1 MASKTPQIRHKR
13 IVVKLGT
20 SLLTGGGDSLDLN
33 IISSLTRQLSQLHN
47 QGVELAVVTSGAV
60 ASGRQKLGLTKK
72 IKGIPYK
79 QVLSSVGQSHLMYV
93 YEKLFEPQNITVAQA
108 LLTRADLCDRAG
120 YLNARNTLLAL
131 IELGVISIINEN
143 DVVAVEELQGS
154 RFGDNDNLSAMVAN
168 LIDADLLLI
177 LSDISGLYT
186 ANPSLH
192 PDASLIPEVRKIDEN
207 IFALAGGSLGGLGT
221 GGMLTKLQAAK
232 MATACGIN
240 VIIAKG
246 NEPDIILRV
255 AAGENCGTKF
265 LPHAAK
271 LESRERWMLAGLS
284 VKGKLV
290 IDSGAMLAVENE
302 KRSLLGAGIL
312 AVEGT
317 FQRGDLVNV
326 YDVEGHRLGSGITNY
341 SSAAIEVIKG
351 VHSRKIAALLGYDY
365 GAEVMHRNNLVVI

>member
-1 MASKTPQIRHKR
+1 MKYKR

-20 SLLTGGGDSLDLN
+20 SLLTSGGPSLDLR
-33 IISSLTRQLSQLHN
+33 IIAALTEQIAKLHRQ
-47 QGVELAVVTSGAV
+47 GGEIAVVTSGAV
-60 ASGRQKLGLTKK
+60 ASGRDKLGLKKK

-79 QVLSSVGQSHLMYV
+79 QVLSSVGQSHLMYT
-93 YEKLFEPQNITVAQA
+93 YEKMFEQHSITVAQA

-168 LIDADLLLI
+168 LIDSDLLLI

-186 ANPSLH
+186 ANPSVH
-192 PDASLIPEVRKIDEN
+192 PEANLISEVKRINDEV
-207 IFALAGGSLGGLGT
+207 FALAGGTLGSLGT

-232 MATACGIN
+232 MATACGIT

-246 NEPDIILRV
+246 NEPEIISKL
-255 AAGENCGTKF
+255 AAGEKLGTRF
-265 LPHAAK
+265 LPTASK
-271 LESRERWMLAGLS
+271 LESRERWMLAGLA
-284 VKGKLV
+284 VKGKLI
-290 IDSGAMLAVENE
+290 IDDGAIEAVKIE
-302 KRSLLGAGIL
+302 KRSLLGAG
-312 AVEGT
+312 VVKTEGT

-326 YDVEGHRLGSGITNY
+326 YDSSGHRLGSGITNY
-341 SSAAIEVIKG
+341 SSEAIEIIKG
-351 VHSRKIAALLGYDY
+351 VHSRKIGPLLGYDY
-365 GAEVMHRNNLVVI
+365 GSEVMHRNNLVLI